1 MAKWLSIVLF
11 VFAANV
17 NAQWVEFE
25 ACGFKNPPL
34 VPSNTI
40 GEKPGV
46 TRTKVAPTIGPY
58 LVWVP
63 AVSMIAGLTEKDMT
77 REDEVPCVWLQ
88 VGPTRVIVVG
98 TYAEVIEKLRGK

>member
-11 VFAANV
+11 VFAADV

-25 ACGFKNPPL
+25 ACGFRDRLIPKG
-34 VPSNTI
+34 TI

-58 LVWVP
+58 LIWVP
-63 AVSMIAGLTEKDMT
+63 AVSMVAGITEKNMT
-77 REDEVPCVWLQ
+77 IEDEVPCVWLQ

-98 TYAEVIEKLRGK
+98 TYAEVTEKLRGE